1 MTKEERHLWYDF
13 LKKLPLTINKQKPV
27 GNYILDFYISEKRI
41 AIEIDGR
48 QHQTR
53 DSIASDKERDAFLH
67 NQGIKVLRYSNQQIN
82 RSFKIVC
89 DDILSHLGILASEM
103 LANR

>member
-13 LKKLPLTINKQKPV
+13 LKKLPLTVNRQRPV
-27 GNYILDFYISEKRI
+27 GNYILDFYISEKKI

-53 DSIASDKERDAFLH
+53 DSVASDKERDAFLQK
-67 NQGIKVLRYSNQQIN
+67 QGIKVLRYSNRQIN
-82 RSFKIVC
+82 CSFKIVC
-89 DDILSHLGILASEM
+89 DDILSHLGMLASEM
-103 LANR
+103 LINR